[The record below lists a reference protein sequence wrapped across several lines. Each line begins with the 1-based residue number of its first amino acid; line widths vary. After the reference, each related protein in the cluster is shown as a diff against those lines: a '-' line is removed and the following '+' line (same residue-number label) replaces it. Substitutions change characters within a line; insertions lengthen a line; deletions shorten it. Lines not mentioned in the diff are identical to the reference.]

1 MIMCTSKMQ
10 KNPYENVIAVTNR
23 SLCQRPFAE
32 QIERVC
38 SLHPKAVI
46 LREKDLPEEEYSRL
60 AEQILEICKRYQ
72 VPCILHTYVNVAEK
86 LHHPYIHL
94 PIFLLEKYEG
104 KLGRFP
110 ADRKFS
116 SLRRRCIESKK
127 VWELIILRQD
137 ILYN

>member
-1 MIMCTSKMQ
+1 MQ
-10 KNPYENVIAVTNR
+10 KNPYKNVIAVTNR

-72 VPCILHTYVNVAEK
+72 VPCIYLCKRSRKTASSIHSSANVSV
-86 LHHPYIHL
+86 
-94 PIFLLEKYEG
+94 G
-104 KLGRFP
+104 K
-110 ADRKFS
+110 
-116 SLRRRCIESKK
+116 I
-127 VWELIILRQD
+127 
-137 ILYN
+137 

>member
-1 MIMCTSKMQ
+1 MQ

-32 QIERVC
+32 QIDRVC

-94 PIFLLEKYEG
+94 PETSKLSLIFFQQKYWQMN
-104 KLGRFP
+104 
-110 ADRKFS
+110 
-116 SLRRRCIESKK
+116 
-127 VWELIILRQD
+127 VWMMH
-137 ILYN
+137 

>member
-46 LREKDLPEEEYSRL
+46 LREKDLPETSKLSLIFFQQKYW
-60 AEQILEICKRYQ
+60 QMNVWMMQFFC
-72 VPCILHTYVNVAEK
+72 YV
-86 LHHPYIHL
+86 YI
-94 PIFLLEKYEG
+94 G
-104 KLGRFP
+104 M
-110 ADRKFS
+110 
-116 SLRRRCIESKK
+116 
-127 VWELIILRQD
+127 
-137 ILYN
+137 

>member
-60 AEQILEICKRYQ
+60 AEHITYLCKRSRK
-72 VPCILHTYVNVAEK
+72 TASS
-86 LHHPYIHL
+86 IHSSAN
-94 PIFLLEKYEG
+94 ISVG
-104 KLGRFP
+104 K
-110 ADRKFS
+110 
-116 SLRRRCIESKK
+116 I
-127 VWELIILRQD
+127 
-137 ILYN
+137 